1 VSGVVPASLNLG
13 FSMVANR
20 ISLSFLSR
28 PATLRGGRL
37 AAAGLVGLGLV
48 AGSVPAVAQFQS
60 NNSVQTPF
68 GRAPLSFADI
78 VDRVKPSVVSIHVT
92 GGGKRVAQNAPNQN
106 PGQRG
111 PQTPRNAPQMPQG
124 TPEELRKFFEEFFGR
139 GAPGGPGGSPM
150 PSLAQG
156 SGFVISEDGY
166 IVTNNHVVEN
176 GTKFEVSF
184 DEQSKIEASLVG
196 TDQRTDLAL
205 LKIKD
210 PGSRR
215 FPAVKFAQKDAR
227 VGDWVLAVGNPF
239 GLGGTV
245 TAGIVSALARDV
257 GSGPYDFLQIDA
269 AVNRGN
275 SGGPTFNLEGE
286 VIGVNTAIF
295 SPSGGN
301 VGIAFAVPS
310 RTAQDVIGQLRSSGT
325 VSRGWLGVVIQSV
338 DDDMASALGVNG
350 KKGALIKD
358 VTAGGPAASSGLK
371 NGDLILSING
381 DTINDSRDLARKVAS
396 FAPNSSIDVR
406 VLRSGREQSIPVKL
420 GDFKNSQAAAASPGE
435 NRPEPTKPV
444 TTVPNELGLTFG
456 PQTNARGTREGLAIA
471 SVEAASDAASKGL
484 RAGDIVLEVASQ
496 SVQTAEDFEKALAA
510 VKKEGRRAVLLRVKS
525 GNETRF
531 VAVQLKRG

>member
-1 VSGVVPASLNLG
+1 MAFPQSHLNAG
-13 FSMVANR
+13 R
-20 ISLSFLSR
+20 SR
-28 PATLRGGRL
+28 ALRAKRMAG
-37 AAAGLVGLGLV
+37 AGLVGLGLV
-48 AGSVPAVAQFQS
+48 TASLPAVAQFRS
-60 NNSVQTPF
+60 DNSVQTPG

-78 VDRVKPSVVSIHVT
+78 VDRVKPSVVNIHVT
-92 GGGKRVAQNAPNQN
+92 GGGNKTAQAQV
-106 PGQRG
+106 PGQKG
-111 PQTPRNAPQMPQG
+111 PQAQPNNPRGGGARPQLPEG

-139 GAPGGPGGSPM
+139 GGPGAPGAPGGAPT

-176 GTKFEVSF
+176 GSKIEVSF
-184 DEQSKIEASLVG
+184 DEQAKFEATLIG

-210 PGSRR
+210 SAGKRYP
-215 FPAVKFAQKDAR
+215 FVKFAQKEAR

-275 SGGPTFNLEGE
+275 SGGPTFNLDGE

-301 VGIAFAVPS
+301 VGIAFAVPAK
-310 RTAQDVIGQLRSSGT
+310 TALDVIAQLRSSGS
-325 VSRGWLGVVIQSV
+325 VSRGWLGVVIQNV
-338 DDDMASALGVNG
+338 DEDMAGALGVDG

-358 VTAGGPAASSGLK
+358 VTAAGPAANSGLK

-381 DTINDSRDLARKVAS
+381 DKINDSRDLARKVAS
-396 FAPNSSIDVR
+396 FAPKTSIDVR
-406 VLRSGREQSIPVKL
+406 VLRGGREQSLPVQL
-420 GDFKNSQAAAASPGE
+420 GDFKDAQTASATPGLP
-435 NRPEPTKPV
+435 RPEVTKPV
-444 TTVPNELGLTFG
+444 TVIPNDLGLTFAPAAATKG
-456 PQTNARGTREGLAIA
+456 IKEGLAIA
-471 SVEAASDAASKGL
+471 TVETSSDAAAKGL
-484 RAGDIVLEVASQ
+484 RTGDVVIEVGGQ
-496 SVQTAEDFEKALAA
+496 PVQTVDEVNNGIAEA
-510 VKKEGRRAVLLRVKS
+510 KKLGRRAVLLRVKS
-525 GNETRF
+525 GTETRF
-531 VAVQLKRG
+531 VAVQMKKG